1 MSKSDFEATEYRK
14 YYHMSFI
21 QSKGRRTRAAEQLQ
35 QLQRQRQPGM
45 GHKIFRPHFA
55 DEVPPR
61 V

>member
-1 MSKSDFEATEYRK
+1 MLAIANQEVSCLKVI
-14 YYHMSFI
+14 SFNL
-21 QSKGRRTRAAEQLQ
+21 SKGRWTRAAEQLQQ